1 MERIEI
7 MIWEK
12 ISLVVPEREDVK
24 VWYKGINDI
33 ENQIFLN
40 QRWALISL
48 EAEYEYY
55 DKLKTLKNQKTFSI
69 MIRENGKII
78 WNVSLMEISD
88 KNRNAEMWIMIC
100 DKTEQNKG
108 YWTEAVE
115 LILKYWF
122 EVLGLHK
129 IRLLVLST
137 NSRAKYVY
145 EKIWFRETWI
155 FMEEIWD
162 WEKYIDKIFM
172 EIFRKDFM

>member
-1 MERIEI
+1 MERIE
-7 MIWEK
+7 MMVWEK

-48 EAEYEYY
+48 ESEYEYY

-88 KNRNAEMWIMIC
+88 KNRNTEMWIMIS

-108 YWTEAVE
+108 YGSETVK
-115 LILKYWF
+115 LILKYGF

-129 IRLLVLST
+129 IKLYVLW
-137 NSRAKYVY
+137 NNDRAKAVY
-145 EKIWFRETWI
+145 EKVWFKVSWI
-155 FMEEIWD
+155 LKEDLWD
-162 WEKYIDKIFM
+162 WDKYIDRITM

>member
-1 MERIEI
+1 MERIE
-7 MIWEK
+7 MMVWEK

-69 MIRENGKII
+69 MVRENGKII

-88 KNRNAEMWIMIC
+88 KNRNAEMWIMIS

-108 YWTEAVE
+108 YWTEAIE

-129 IRLLVLST
+129 IRLLVLSI